1 VFIAIE
7 GSDGSGKS
15 SLIEAIKTEVYRQ
28 RPNAEFITMHHK
40 GRPPEETR
48 ECLLNEYVLSIE
60 SCNLQ
65 NEIHLADRWHWGER
79 TYAPIKRPHTNADG
93 YGLLGIAG
101 WRWVELFMQS
111 RGMAQFLLYQNLE
124 TIKTRVNSRG
134 DDFVDVSELEAI
146 YKAYTETSKVAVIAE
161 TLLPGDASLDE
172 LPAFASHI
180 IDVAS
185 AISKRASFLQKFPQ
199 YIGPIKPKVLLI
211 GSEQEETNTVLPFVP
226 TANSDG
232 DFLLSSLPADLWK
245 HVGIVNAQKI
255 SPFDLSE
262 LHRALG
268 NPPIAALG
276 KIAVRSILKSTIYVD
291 DYVTIPHPQA
301 VQDYADAYKKQYGEV
316 IQDISNNIEPSSKWR
331 LS

>member
-1 VFIAIE
+1 MFIAIE

-48 ECLLNEYVLSIE
+48 ECLLNEYVLSLE
-60 SCNLQ
+60 LRDLQ

-79 TYAPIKRPHTNADG
+79 TYAPIKRPHTNTDG

-124 TIKTRVNSRG
+124 TIKTRVSLRG
-134 DDFVDVSELEAI
+134 DDFVDVSELETI

-161 TLLPGDASLDE
+161 TLLPGNASLDE

-185 AISKRASFLQKFPQ
+185 TISKRTSFLQKFPQ
-199 YIGPIKPKVLLI
+199 YIGPVKPKILLV
-211 GSEQEETNTVLPFVP
+211 GSDREESNTVLPFVP
-226 TANSDG
+226 FVDSDG
-232 DFLLSSLPADLWK
+232 EFLLSALPADLWK
-245 HVGIVNAQKI
+245 HVGIVNDQKI
-255 SPFDLSE
+255 DPSDLSD
-262 LHRALG
+262 LHKALG
-268 NPPIAALG
+268 SPPIAALG
-276 KIAVRSILKSTIYVD
+276 KIAERAILKSTIHID
-291 DYVTIPHPQA
+291 DYVTIPHPQN
-301 VQDYADAYKKQYGEV
+301 VRGYLDVHKKQYGEV
-316 IQDISNNIEPSSKWR
+316 ILDVSNNIEPLDKWR
-331 LS
+331 PM

>member
-1 VFIAIE
+1 MFIAIE

-15 SLIEAIKTEVYRQ
+15 SLINAIKEELYNQ
-28 RPNAEFITMHHK
+28 RADLSHITLHHK

-48 ECLLNEYVLSIE
+48 ECLLSEYVLSLQE
-60 SCNLQ
+60 ANLQ
-65 NEIHLADRWHWGER
+65 DEFHLADRWHWGER
-79 TYAPIKRPHTNADG
+79 TYAPIKRPHTNTDG

-111 RGMAQFLLYQNLE
+111 RGMAQFFLYQNLE
-124 TIKTRVNSRG
+124 TIKTRVSSRG
-134 DDFVDVSELEAI
+134 DDFIDVSELESI
-146 YKAYTETSKVAVIAE
+146 YDAYNETSKVAVLAE
-161 TLLPGDASLDE
+161 TLLPGDTSLSE

-180 IDVAS
+180 VDVANTV
-185 AISKRASFLQKFPQ
+185 SKRVSVLQKFPQ
-199 YIGPIKPKVLLI
+199 YIGPVKPKVLLI
-211 GSEQEETNTVLPFVP
+211 GSEREESNTVLPFVP
-226 TANSDG
+226 TVNSDG

-245 HVGIVNAQKI
+245 HVGIVNAQKL
-255 SPFDLSE
+255 SPSDLSE
-262 LHRALG
+262 LHKTLG

-276 KIAVRSILKSTIYVD
+276 KIAVRAILKSTIYVD

-301 VQDYADAYKKQYGEV
+301 VQDYADVYKKQYGEV